1 MLQQNDERSAN
12 LVQSDEEGVGRT
24 ERFPQ
29 VLPLAA
35 QTNYATMAG
44 REQLDDGV
52 GNTFVLLWLQRGQ
65 LSKDGSSEEREINPD
80 DVTF

>member
-29 VLPLAA
+29 VLLLVA

-52 GNTFVLLWLQRGQ
+52 GNTFVLLWLRTQRGEGVQ
-65 LSKDGSSEEREINPD
+65 AAIERRQFRGE
-80 DVTF
+80 T